1 MLGLLCTTP
10 ETGSNRDPVVAC
22 RLDRLVLAG
31 AFRLLFELLSG
42 GSVCG

>member
-1 MLGLLCTTP
+1 MLGLLWTTP

-31 AFRLLFELLSG
+31 ALRLMFEVSSG